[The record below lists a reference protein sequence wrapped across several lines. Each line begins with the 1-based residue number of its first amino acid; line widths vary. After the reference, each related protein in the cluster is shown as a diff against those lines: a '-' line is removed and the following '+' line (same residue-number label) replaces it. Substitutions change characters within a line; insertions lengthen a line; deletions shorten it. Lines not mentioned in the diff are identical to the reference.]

1 MRDMRDQP
9 AGWYRDPVRPNRHR
23 YWTGEHWEET
33 VGEELLMLARTADRG
48 ASRPTSGVGEQP
60 ALAVAG

>member
-1 MRDMRDQP
+1 MPDMHDQP

-23 YWTGEHWEET
+23 YWTGDQWGET
-33 VGEELLMLARTADRG
+33 VGEELLRAARTADRL
-48 ASRPTSGVGEQP
+48 AEP